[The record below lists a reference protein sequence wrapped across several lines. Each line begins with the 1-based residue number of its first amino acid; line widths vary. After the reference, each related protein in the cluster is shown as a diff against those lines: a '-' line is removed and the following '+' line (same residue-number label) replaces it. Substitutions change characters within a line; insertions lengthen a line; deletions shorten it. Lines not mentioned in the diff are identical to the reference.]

1 MSNNIINQSLKTS
14 VVNYIGIVL
23 GAFFT
28 LYISPR
34 FLPTEYNGLYRLL
47 VEYAA
52 VAGAYFHF
60 GMPTIINKYFH
71 RIFDGSD
78 RSTKGFDF
86 VVILVPIIA
95 IMILGGL
102 LAVFRSQ
109 VTDFLASASDSALIF
124 KYILY
129 IIPLIITSAY
139 SLLIE
144 AYTAMLGNIVK
155 VNFYRNVLV
164 KLFNIAS
171 VVVYA
176 LTLNFTLTLL
186 IIAVGSLLSIVLS
199 FVNLGRLKE
208 WAFDFRPSLE
218 FLRVRGLVAD
228 FFKYAGYL
236 MVGNLTLFLV
246 TKIDVFFVGKLTNL
260 SEVAYYTT
268 AMFFIVFISVP
279 YQAVL
284 NISFPHVSKAFV
296 SGDMAQIRT
305 TLTHNALFG
314 FTMALF
320 VGVALWINID
330 FVYAI
335 MPKGDLYSAGKYV
348 FLILAIGKI
357 VDTSIGSLGQLITVS
372 KWYVFSLYFAVV
384 ISAVSIT
391 LAYLMTIKWGIYGTA
406 AAVAIC
412 NLLNVGYQL
421 LLAHYKLKVTPYDR
435 KFLYILVL
443 VFPVLGVSWLTNL
456 LVGNIWIG
464 AVVKTLLSVVVFFGA
479 IYRFKLSAEITA
491 IIDRIARK

>member
-23 GAFFT
+23 GAVFT
-28 LYISPR
+28 LYVSPR

-47 VEYAA
+47 VEYAT

-71 RIFDGSD
+71 RIFDGSG

-86 VVILVPIIA
+86 IVVLVPIIS
-95 IMILGGL
+95 IGVLGVL
-102 LAVFRSQ
+102 LALFRKP
-109 VTDFLASASDSALIF
+109 VAGFLASANDYDLIF
-124 KYILY
+124 RYILY
-129 IIPLIITSAY
+129 IIPLVVTSAY

-176 LTLNFTLTLL
+176 LTLNFTWTLL
-186 IIAVGSLLSIVLS
+186 LIAFGSLLSIALS
-199 FVNLGRLKE
+199 FINLGRLKQ

-228 FFKYAGYL
+228 FFKYAAYL

-296 SGDMAQIRT
+296 SGNMAEIRT
-305 TLTHNALFG
+305 TLTRNALFG

-320 VGVALWINID
+320 IGLALWINID
-330 FVYAI
+330 FVYAV

-348 FLILAIGKI
+348 FLILAAGKL

-372 KWYVFSLYFAVV
+372 KWYVFSLYFSVFISV
-384 ISAVSIT
+384 ISLT
-391 LAYLMTIKWGIYGTA
+391 LAYFMTIKWGIYGTA
-406 AAVAIC
+406 TAVAVC
-412 NLLNVGYQL
+412 NLINAGYQL
-421 LLAHYKLKVTPYDR
+421 VLARYKLKVTPYDR
-435 KFLYILVL
+435 KFLYVLLLV
-443 VFPVLGVSWLTNL
+443 VPVLGISL
-456 LVGNIWIG
+456 LADWSVGNIWAG
-464 AVVKTLLSVVVFFGA
+464 AAVKTVLSAALFFGA
-479 IYRFKLSAEITA
+479 IYRFRLSPEITA
-491 IIDRIARK
+491 IVDRIVKK